1 MTLTS
6 QQSRLIGLA
15 FPEIEKKLRQ
25 MAEAKYNQGGCDR
38 ALAKIDEMD
47 IADVKKYLKDLIRD
61 NMVVGMEIIKG
72 D

>member
-1 MTLTS
+1 
-6 QQSRLIGLA
+6 
-15 FPEIEKKLRQ
+15 

-38 ALAKIDEMD
+38 ALAKIDEMG

-72 D
+72 N